1 MANNMTVEQFA
12 ELTAYLDAHGIFH
25 ETGDLAGYRSDASF
39 LTLGDPAIAVY
50 VKTEA
55 QAVKL
60 LEFAH
65 KNKLPLYLR
74 AAGSSTAGASLGP
87 AGSILVITDRLN
99 NLDVFGNTADA
110 PQVKVVDPGGA
121 EVALN
126 GLAER
131 TDNLYARVP
140 AGLSTFELDR
150 FLKPYKYQT
159 AVVPSSGWSTIA
171 GNYATNAGGN
181 GTPMYGTFKDIINR
195 IRVIT
200 ISGAGVKALEITDKQ
215 ELVALGGLQG
225 IFGIITELDVLIVRI
240 PAPAE
245 TLNVVVTFAADE
257 IVTVGERVG
266 AFMVAMEKVCS
277 PYIAEFLFADQA
289 LVSPDSPAEVKTI
302 LAKDKAHKIIL
313 LYNGLKDGLKEV
325 FTVVRQY
332 EGFVAAEISSAIFN
346 NLLAIRKAATG
357 KSADRISVPGCEDV
371 YVMNPLKFGAVLQ
384 QMFALTAGELP
395 GRPIGHQY
403 TGGIIIH
410 YRPQAR
416 MTKSD
421 LALAQKINQ
430 RLNDELFKPEYE
442 TIKGHEHGLG
452 LELMSHGDKTLVEKV
467 QRVKQQY
474 DPLNLF
480 NPHLLQ
486 PPAPA
491 AFISDQFTCVA

>member
-1 MANNMTVEQFA
+1 MVNKLSETQLA
-12 ELTAYLDAHGIFH
+12 ELTAYLDQHGIFH
-25 ETGDLAGYRSDASF
+25 EAGDMAGYRSDASF
-39 LTLGDPAIAVY
+39 LTLGDPALAVY
-50 VKTEA
+50 IKTEA
-55 QAVKL
+55 QAVTL
-60 LEFAH
+60 LEYAH

-87 AGSILVITDRLN
+87 AGSVLVITDRLN
-99 NLDVFGNTADA
+99 NLDAFGNMADA
-110 PQVKVVDPGGA
+110 PKVAIVDPAGA
-121 EVALN
+121 EVPLT
-126 GLAER
+126 GLVGR
-131 TDNLYARVP
+131 GNLYARVP

-150 FLKPYKYQT
+150 FLKPFKYQT

-181 GTPMYGTFKDIINR
+181 GTPMYGTFKDIVSR
-195 IRVIT
+195 IRFVT
-200 ISGAGVKALEITDKQ
+200 IYPEGVKTLGITDKK

-225 IFGIITELDVLIVRI
+225 IFGIITELDVLII
-240 PAPAE
+240 PIAPPEDA
-245 TLNVVVTFAADE
+245 LNVVVTFEADE

-266 AFMVAMEKVCS
+266 AFMVAMEKVCK

-289 LVSPDSPAEVKTI
+289 LVSPNSPAEVKTF
-302 LAKDKAHKIIL
+302 LAKTRANKIIL
-313 LYNGLKDGLKEV
+313 LYNGRKAGLKEI
-325 FTVVRQY
+325 FTVVKQY
-332 EGFVAAEISSAIFN
+332 EGFVIAEISAAIFA
-346 NLLAIRKAATG
+346 NLLAIRKSATG

-371 YVMNPLKFGAVLQ
+371 YVMNPLKFGVVLQ
-384 QMFALTAGELP
+384 KMFALTAGELP

-416 MTKSD
+416 MTKHD
-421 LALAQKINQ
+421 LTLAQTINQ

-452 LELMSHGDKTLVEKV
+452 LELMTHGDKNLVEKV
-467 QRVKQQY
+467 KRVKQQY

-491 AFISDQFTCVA
+491 AFISDQFTCVSP